1 MLWLVVAAWG
11 FAVLVAVVVLG
22 SCGYEIAWKSA
33 RLRRDLA
40 QLDRL
45 RADLTRVQVQLLSAR
60 QRAAALRP
68 GH

>member
-1 MLWLVVAAWG
+1 VLWVVVATWG
-11 FAVLVAVVVLG
+11 FAVLVALVIG
-22 SCGYEIAWKSA
+22 GFCGYEIAWKSA

-45 RADLTRVQVQLLSAR
+45 RADLTRVQARLLSAR
-60 QRAAALRP
+60 QHASALRS